1 MVRIL
6 LHVVRVVML
15 TEYVVEAIIFL
26 APISAF
32 DQVLAEDPKVNRLVR
47 FWYLVDSWTLFFTSS

>member
-1 MVRIL
+1 MVRVL
-6 LHVVRVVML
+6 PRVVCVALL
-15 TEYVVEAIIFL
+15 TEYAVEAIIFL

-47 FWYLVDSWTLFFTSS
+47 FC